1 MDKNEYVGRPLNVA
15 CRLQS
20 SLSAVESTNKVLV
33 TNGIKERLAD
43 PNLKLACYRTMRKL
57 RNLDNTE
64 MPYFEFDPFAF
75 DADRR
80 KKQSRELIKK
90 LFEYKLKTDKDFARR
105 VREINQNS
113 SQTSSKEFYSR
124 IQKLLESTLQ
134 KK

>member
-1 MDKNEYVGRPLNVA
+1 
-15 CRLQS
+15 
-20 SLSAVESTNKVLV
+20 
-33 TNGIKERLAD
+33 
-43 PNLKLACYRTMRKL
+43 
-57 RNLDNTE
+57 
-64 MPYFEFDPFAF
+64 MPYFEFDPFEF